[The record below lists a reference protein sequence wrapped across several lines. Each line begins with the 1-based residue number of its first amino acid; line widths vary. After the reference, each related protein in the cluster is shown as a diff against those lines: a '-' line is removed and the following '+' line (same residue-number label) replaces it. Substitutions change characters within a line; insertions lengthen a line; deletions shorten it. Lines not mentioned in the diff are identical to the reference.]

1 MPRDTSLKA
10 FALIQDKLPAKR
22 GKVFGVLYAADGP
35 MCDYQIAQA
44 LKTQHHCVTPR
55 RLELLEAG
63 WIQSAGVF
71 VGPPYDKEVEHWIVN
86 PGALEP
92 GFVPWPIKRYA
103 RKQRRAISVHE
114 AAMVLVA
121 HRRMKRQQ
129 KRAADK
135 LPLFG

>member
-1 MPRDTSLKA
+1 MRETSLKA
-10 FALIQDKLPAKR
+10 FAAIQDKLPASR
-22 GKVFGVLYAADGP
+22 GKVFGALYAADEP
-35 MCDYQIAQA
+35 LCDYQIALA

-55 RLELLEAG
+55 RLELLEMG
-63 WIQSAGVF
+63 YISSAGVK
-71 VGPPYDKEVEHWIVN
+71 VGPPYNQEVEYWQIN
-86 PGALEP
+86 PGALEA
-92 GFVPWPIKRYA
+92 GFVPRPVKRYA
-103 RKQRRAISVHE
+103 RKQRREISVHE